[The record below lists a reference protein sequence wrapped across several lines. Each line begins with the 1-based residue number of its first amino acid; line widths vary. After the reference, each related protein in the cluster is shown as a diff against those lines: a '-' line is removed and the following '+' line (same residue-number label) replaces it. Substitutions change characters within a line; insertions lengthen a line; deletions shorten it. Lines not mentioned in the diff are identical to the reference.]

1 MYTKTQPLND
11 KCITKY
17 EWWCTIVKWGI
28 IHIVYSF
35 TELLFR
41 SKTSLIKTERNHI
54 CGAISTSLQLINAPW
69 YTRVTIENE
78 SKCEKKRK
86 KIESSAEMSRDRAP
100 AGCHIQ
106 WSDQWEPGEE
116 KRNNH
121 RYRSKLAVIQSH
133 SRLLDGLASIITDT
147 TTNKELH
154 KVI

>member
-17 EWWCTIVKWGI
+17 ELWCTIVKWGI

-54 CGAISTSLQLINAPW
+54 CGAVSASLQLINAPW

-78 SKCEKKRK
+78 SKCEKKKERLNLLLKWAVTGLQLAATSNDLISENLVK
-86 KIESSAEMSRDRAP
+86 KKE
-100 AGCHIQ
+100 
-106 WSDQWEPGEE
+106 
-116 KRNNH
+116 
-121 RYRSKLAVIQSH
+121 
-133 SRLLDGLASIITDT
+133 IITGIDQNSLSFNHT
-147 TTNKELH
+147 HVCLMVLPRSLLTQPLTESYIK
-154 KVI
+154 